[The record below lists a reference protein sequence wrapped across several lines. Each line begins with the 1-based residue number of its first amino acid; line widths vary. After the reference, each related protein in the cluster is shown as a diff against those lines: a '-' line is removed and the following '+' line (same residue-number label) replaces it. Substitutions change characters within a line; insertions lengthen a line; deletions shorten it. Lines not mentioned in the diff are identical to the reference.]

1 MSYFEPR
8 ESMRSAFGD
17 DDHRIL
23 EVLAARYVGANS
35 PVPFAIRPFSV
46 NGIMQTGEGLYD
58 MDMAVRLP
66 QAKSGDYAYIFG
78 KVWSDDEREID
89 VIVEPLGPV
98 RVYVREELLYQS
110 TAVDEMKPD
119 ARAVMPLCLHRGW
132 NPLLIEARRTEA
144 GFGCRFGAEEA
155 KVRILQVQ
163 APFTGREG
171 HGGWAYAGPVQAP
184 RFGGQHAFPDPLG
197 GEEATGLT
205 WLPRVEWTEE
215 EKRLDNCERLFGM
228 KAREARIGADAG
240 ARAEGSAGGS
250 ASAAA
255 SFGAAA
261 GAGAIAG
268 GGAGTNVG
276 AGGSPEADA
285 GAGNGGGTRVGS
297 GTGSEGGI
305 GALGWT
311 RLDLPPASD
320 HPLVLEGRAA
330 GKSVVW
336 LDGRVVAKLPAGGVF
351 RVSVPRP
358 PANPQLLV
366 YSLISESESGDESE
380 GESDGEGRGWGFE
393 LQAYSGTQP
402 LKLLLPVPVQ
412 GCASPWLYAGPLSP
426 GISIV
431 PEIACRPSAL
441 FPCAGENE
449 GGSAPAFTAWRPD
462 LPDTYIRFFYE
473 NAMLSSKW
481 TSGSATNFGR
491 WDYPLGV
498 TMYGL
503 LRTSRELGRPD
514 LLRYALEHI
523 RSCTDLYEYALWDK
537 ERYGFPGVNHQ
548 LVLIRMLD
556 NCGSFGSAMLEA
568 ARMTE
573 EQGGGKQQFLRIADM
588 IAEFMLQRL
597 ERRPD
602 GAFFRECP
610 GEYSADTMWADDLY
624 MSVPFLI
631 RYAEA
636 AGKPEALD
644 EAARQCLLFN
654 SYLFMEQEGV
664 MSHVFDF
671 KYGKPTRVPW
681 GRGNGWVLFTL
692 SELLEKLP
700 EGHADRGE
708 LVRMYRQLCKGIT
721 ALQSASGLWH
731 QVLNRPDAYEEASCT
746 AMFVYALARG
756 VRFGWIEPELRHSY
770 AATAMKGWRGLTE
783 QAMDRRGNVHG
794 VCSGSR
800 YSFIP
805 DYYMY
810 DLRTVVNDNHGI
822 GIMMLAGVE
831 ICRLQEQVKREGEAN
846 GKDQVN
852 GVIGAA
858 EVSG

>member
-1 MSYFEPR
+1 MSYFEPK

-23 EVLAARYVGANS
+23 EVLAARYVGANP
-35 PVPFAIRPFSV
+35 PVPFAMRPFSS

-58 MDMAVRLP
+58 MDMAVKLP
-66 QAKSGDYAYIFG
+66 QAKTGDYAYIFG

-89 VIVEPLGPV
+89 VNVEPLGPV
-98 RVYVREELLYQS
+98 RVYVREELIYQS

-119 ARAVMPLCLHRGW
+119 ARAVLPLSLDPGW

-163 APFTGREG
+163 APFSGREG
-171 HGGWAYAGPVQAP
+171 HGGWVFAGPVTKP
-184 RFGGQHAFPDPLG
+184 SFGGQHPFPDLLA

-215 EKRLDNCERLFGM
+215 EKRLDNCERLFGK
-228 KAREARIGADAG
+228 KAQLAG
-240 ARAEGSAGGS
+240 A
-250 ASAAA
+250 
-255 SFGAAA
+255 
-261 GAGAIAG
+261 
-268 GGAGTNVG
+268 
-276 AGGSPEADA
+276 
-285 GAGNGGGTRVGS
+285 
-297 GTGSEGGI
+297 

-311 RLDLPPASD
+311 RLALATVSD

-330 GKSVVW
+330 GKSVIW
-336 LDGRVVAKLPAGGVF
+336 LDGQVIAELPAGGAF
-351 RVSVPRP
+351 RTTVPRP
-358 PANPQLLV
+358 SASPQLLV
-366 YSLISESESGDESE
+366 YSIGSETE
-380 GESDGEGRGWGFE
+380 GGGWGFALQAHLGMQPVE
-393 LQAYSGTQP
+393 LQ
-402 LKLLLPVPVQ
+402 LPVSVQ
-412 GCASPWLYAGPLSP
+412 GCASPWLYAGPLNP
-426 GISIV
+426 GTTIV
-431 PEIACRPSAL
+431 PEAVCRPSAL
-441 FPCAGENE
+441 FPSMEEDGEV
-449 GGSAPAFTAWRPD
+449 PAFTGWRPD
-462 LPDTYIRFFYE
+462 LPDTFIRFFYE

-481 TSGSATNFGR
+481 TTGSATNFGR

-503 LRTSRELGRPD
+503 LRTSQELGRPD
-514 LLRYALEHI
+514 LLGYALEHI

-537 ERYGFPGVNHQ
+537 ERYGFPAVNHQ

-568 ARMTE
+568 ARTAE
-573 EQGGGKQQFLRIADM
+573 EQGGGEQEFLLIADM

-602 GAFFRECP
+602 GAFYRECL

-624 MSVPFLI
+624 MSIPFLI

-644 EAARQCLLFN
+644 EAARQCLLFR
-654 SYLFMEQEGV
+654 SYLLMEQEGV

-671 KYGKPTRVPW
+671 KYGKPTQVPW

-700 EGHADRGE
+700 EGHARRE
-708 LVRMYRQLCKGIT
+708 EVVQMFRQLCKGIA
-721 ALQSASGLWH
+721 ALQSPSGLWH

-756 VRFGWIEPELRHSY
+756 VRFGWIESELRDHY
-770 AATAMKGWRGLTE
+770 AAAALKGWRGLTE
-783 QAMDRRGNVHG
+783 RAMDRRGNVHG

-800 YSFIP
+800 YSFMP

-810 DLRTVVNDNHGI
+810 DLRTVINDNHGI

-831 ICRLQEQVKREGEAN
+831 ICRLQERLEREGEGH

-852 GVIGAA
+852 GGTGAV
-858 EVSG
+858 EISR